1 MLAAIKAFFDSLV
14 EVMRAYEV
22 KIANQTTTELVKE
35 KRKLKKASDLTEQI
49 LNITDKYIDL
59 FKENDFKKYT
69 KLKTKFLKVN

>member
-1 MLAAIKAFFDSLV
+1 MLAAIKSFFDSLV
-14 EVMRAYEV
+14 EIMRAYEV

-59 FKENDFKKYT
+59 FEETDFNKYI